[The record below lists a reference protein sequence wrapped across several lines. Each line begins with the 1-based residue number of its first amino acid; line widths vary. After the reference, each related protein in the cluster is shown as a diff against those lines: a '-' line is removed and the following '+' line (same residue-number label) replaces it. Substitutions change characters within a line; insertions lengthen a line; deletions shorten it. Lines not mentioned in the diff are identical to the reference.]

1 MINRLFRWRN
11 FRFTIC
17 LSFLLIS
24 LSYLLPTV
32 NQPLLAQ
39 SDFRLESDIIS
50 LKSRINRLEQ
60 EVNYLRSSTNSR
72 NSGSRFLELTPP
84 KPNQPSAPPNS
95 GITIVDG
102 KVIGR
107 SDPLYSRLATLL
119 IELKEQVN
127 NIDRRLTVIEKT
139 VP

>member
-1 MINRLFRWRN
+1 MIDRLFRWRS
-11 FRFTIC
+11 FRLTIC
-17 LSFLLIS
+17 LSLLLIS
-24 LSYLLPTV
+24 LSYWLPTV

-60 EVNYLRSSTNSR
+60 EVSYLKSSTASRSSSSR
-72 NSGSRFLELTPP
+72 SLELTPP
-84 KPNQPSAPPNS
+84 KPNQPSTPPSS
-95 GITIVDG
+95 GVTVVDG

-139 VP
+139 IP